1 VVLSLSAW
9 RGCGPLVGRG
19 PIVVGRELSSRLHPT
34 TSAMNKTVHLKWFFI
49 VIPIRISK
57 KSFPV
62 GVREGQRKYIGER
75 GCVSAPSARRS
86 TDSGLLRNPA
96 RLERNAAR
104 RLGSVAD

>member
-1 VVLSLSAW
+1 MVLSLSAW

-19 PIVVGRELSSRLHPT
+19 LIVVGRELSSRLHPT

-75 GCVSAPSARRS
+75 GCVSAPRSQRRAL
-86 TDSGLLRNPA
+86 GALRNP
-96 RLERNAAR
+96 AR